1 MTHTALNA
9 KIREFEIKYQ
19 MLGGLV
25 TNTALNTKIREVE
38 KKIQIMINILPLMIL
53 INFQVETFLIL
64 LSNVLSKMKKKTEKL
79 QTL

>member
-1 MTHTALNA
+1 MQ
-9 KIREFEIKYQ
+9 KSEFEIKYQ

-38 KKIQIMINILPLMIL
+38 KKFQVMINILPLMIL

-64 LSNVLSKMKKKTEKL
+64 LSNVPSKMKKKTEKL

>member
-1 MTHTALNA
+1 
-9 KIREFEIKYQ
+9 

-38 KKIQIMINILPLMIL
+38 KKFQVMINILPLMIL

-64 LSNVLSKMKKKTEKL
+64 LSNVPSKLKKKTEKL
-79 QTL
+79 QTLWFKFFYW

>member
-1 MTHTALNA
+1 MQ
-9 KIREFEIKYQ
+9 KSEFEIKYQ

-64 LSNVLSKMKKKTEKL
+64 LSNVPSKMKKKTEKL

>member
-38 KKIQIMINILPLMIL
+38 KKFQIMINILPLMIL

-64 LSNVLSKMKKKTEKL
+64 LSNVPSKMNKKTEKL